1 MFYIPVTLAVEE
13 RKEGQKAQVIFNYI
27 VGLKPAWNT
36 CDFALGVEK
45 KKTNSILY
53 PANVAFT
60 RLFLFSNYQSL
71 YYRAL
76 HS

>member
-45 KKTNSILY
+45 KKNQ
-53 PANVAFT
+53 FH
-60 RLFLFSNYQSL
+60 SL
-71 YYRAL
+71 SSQRCIYKVIFVF
-76 HS
+76 